1 MEAIARRGHFAAAG
15 EGPQVA
21 LFPEGTTTNG
31 TYLLN
36 FKVGAFKPG
45 LPVQPVHL
53 NYYDPLFSWTVGKS
67 SILIVT
73 NSTVSLTCHVD
84 NTLWR
89 SLFKIWA
96 NFKNSVEVVYMEPYV
111 RRLKLIHIWKRLTII
126 YRSIGAE

>member
-1 MEAIARRGHFAAAG
+1 MRAAQAVLVDRHSKTSREVSAQSIMMPVLNESYGLQETLEAIARRAQFAATG

-53 NYYDPLFSWTVGKS
+53 NYYDPLFSWTVGTS
-67 SILIVT
+67 
-73 NSTVSLTCHVD
+73 
-84 NTLWR
+84 
-89 SLFKIWA
+89 
-96 NFKNSVEVVYMEPYV
+96 
-111 RRLKLIHIWKRLTII
+111 
-126 YRSIGAE
+126 